1 MGECLSAEGL
11 SNESIA
17 IRLWRDEGAFM
28 LTLVVVVGG
37 GVGGRRG
44 SGRKERVKKMER
56 VSWIETIEAR
66 FKKTRDSRKKR
77 LGDCA
82 SSDKTIKSN
91 QINHDDDP
99 NVPGAIRFGWKYVKC
114 VKECWDSCREPSRWD
129 GVRCQCL
136 LAGSAR

>member
-28 LTLVVVVGG
+28 LTLVVVVK
-37 GVGGRRG
+37 

-66 FKKTRDSRKKR
+66 FKKKTRDSREKR

-82 SSDKTIKSN
+82 SSDKTIKSITTTIPTS
-91 QINHDDDP
+91 QAQS
-99 NVPGAIRFGWKYVKC
+99 G
-114 VKECWDSCREPSRWD
+114 
-129 GVRCQCL
+129 
-136 LAGSAR
+136 LAGSM